1 MLKKWENLPD
11 FMKKD
16 EVYPYYLVLYN
27 KRFSLLLKRLFD
39 ITLSA
44 ILIVLFIPLFIIMA
58 VLIKLDSKGKVFYKS
73 TRVTQYGKKFKIF
86 KFRTMVENADKIG
99 SQVTVDKDNRITE
112 LGNKI
117 RKYRIDEIPQLINIF
132 LGDMSFVGTRPESD
146 YYVANYT
153 NEMYATLLLPA
164 GVTSIASIEYKDEA
178 ELLNNAEDVDKVY
191 IEKILPIKMQYNL
204 NSIKNYSFL
213 DDIKIMIKT
222 VFAVLN

>member
-44 ILIVLFIPLFIIMA
+44 VLLVLFIPLFIIMA

-99 SQVTVDKDNRITE
+99 SQVTVNKDNRITE

-132 LGDMSFVGTRPESD
+132 LGDMSFVGTRPETD

>member
-99 SQVTVDKDNRITE
+99 SQVTMDKDNRITK

-132 LGDMSFVGTRPESD
+132 FGDMSFVGTRPESD

>member
-73 TRVTQYGKKFKIF
+73 TRVTQYGKK
-86 KFRTMVENADKIG
+86 
-99 SQVTVDKDNRITE
+99 VTVDKDNRITE

-164 GVTSIASIEYKDEA
+164 GVTSIASIEYKDES

>member
-1 MLKKWENLPD
+1 
-11 FMKKD
+11 MKKD

>member
-44 ILIVLFIPLFIIMA
+44 VLLVLFIPLFIIMA

-99 SQVTVDKDNRITE
+99 SQVTVNKDNRITE

>member
-132 LGDMSFVGTRPESD
+132 FGDMSFVGTRPESD

>member
-58 VLIKLDSKGKVFYKS
+58 VLIKLDSEGKVFYKS

-99 SQVTVDKDNRITE
+99 SQVTVDKDNRITK

-117 RKYRIDEIPQLINIF
+117 RRYRIDEIPQLINIF

-164 GVTSIASIEYKDEA
+164 GVTSMASIEYKDEA
-178 ELLNNAEDVDKVY
+178 ELLNNVEDVDKVY
-191 IEKILPIKMQYNL
+191 IEKILPIKMEYNL
-204 NSIKNYSFL
+204 NSLKNYSLL
-213 DDIKIMIKT
+213 DDIIIMIKT

>member
-164 GVTSIASIEYKDEA
+164 GVTSIASIEYKDES

>member
-16 EVYPYYLVLYN
+16 EVYPYHLVLYN

-73 TRVTQYGKKFKIF
+73 IRVTQYGKKFKIF

-99 SQVTVDKDNRITE
+99 SQVTVDKDNRITK